1 MNYKMVFYTL
11 GNILK
16 FEAAFLGF
24 PLIVSL
30 INKEPTRNVLSFL
43 ITLAAC
49 LVIGIVISLK
59 KPKKDKIYS
68 SDGFAIVGLSWIVMS
83 LFGCL
88 PFIISKQIPSFTDA
102 FFETV
107 SGFTTTGAT
116 IINGAP
122 EELLSHSMLFWR
134 SFTHWIGG
142 MGVLVFILA
151 VMPKSEGQGIYL
163 LRAESTGP
171 QVGKLVSKIK
181 LTATILYLIYI
192 VFTITEAILLWI
204 SPSMNFFEAIT
215 HAFAT
220 AGTGGFGLK
229 ADSLASYST
238 YCQIVIIVFMF
249 LFGIN
254 FSLFYLILAGRIKQ
268 ALQSEELWWYIG
280 IITVCSLTIFLNV
293 YLTLRQITTTLNTG
307 VILKDSFFQVVSF
320 MTSTGFTS
328 ADYNSWPEFSKTI
341 LITLMFIGACAGST
355 GGGIKVARIIIVVK
369 AVIREIRKLV
379 HPNSVSNVH
388 HEHSTLSETVV
399 HGVLN
404 YFALIMIFTAIGLL
418 ILSTNGFGFESNF
431 TAIVSS
437 LNNIGPI
444 FGGLSDMSTFPIL
457 SKFVMIFAMLLGR
470 LELYPI
476 LILFSFRA
484 WTNK

>member
-1 MNYKMVFYTL
+1 MNYKMIFYTL

-16 FEAAFLGF
+16 FEAAFLGL
-24 PLIVSL
+24 PLLVAW
-30 INKEPTRNVLSFL
+30 INHEQLWDILSFV
-43 ITLAAC
+43 ITLSAC
-49 LVIGIVISLK
+49 LLVGILLTLK

-68 SDGFAIVGLSWIVMS
+68 SEGFAIVGLSWIVMS
-83 LFGCL
+83 LFGCV
-88 PFIISKQIPSFTDA
+88 PFIISGQIPNFINA

-116 IINGAP
+116 IISGAP
-122 EELLSHSMLFWR
+122 ELQLSHSMLFWR

-151 VMPKSEGQGIYL
+151 VMPKSDGQSIYL

-171 QVGKLVSKIK
+171 QIGKLVSKMK
-181 LTATILYLIYI
+181 FTAGILYLMYI
-192 VFTITEAILLWI
+192 AFTVVEAIMLWI

-238 YCQIVIIVFMF
+238 YCQVVIIVFMF

-268 ALQSEELWWYIG
+268 ALKSEELWWYVG
-280 IITVCSLTIFLNV
+280 IILVATITIFLNI
-293 YLTLRQITTTLNTG
+293 YFTLKSLGTTLSG
-307 VILKDSFFQVVSF
+307 GLILKDSFFQVVSF
-320 MTSTGFTS
+320 MTSTGFTT
-328 ADYNSWPEFSKTI
+328 ADYNSWPGFSRAI
-341 LITLMFIGACAGST
+341 LLILMFIGACAGST

-369 AVIREIRKLV
+369 AVAREIRKLV
-379 HPNSVSNVH
+379 HPNSVVNVH
-388 HEHSTLSETVV
+388 YEHSTLSEAVV
-399 HGVLN
+399 KGVLG
-404 YFALIMIFTAIGLL
+404 YFALIMMFTAIGFLA
-418 ILSTNGFGFESNF
+418 LSTNGFDMETNF
-431 TAIVSS
+431 TAMVSC

-444 FGGLSDMSTFPIL
+444 FGGLSDISTFNGFSKIIL
-457 SKFVMIFAMLLGR
+457 VFAMLLGR

-476 LILFSFRA
+476 LILFSRRA